1 MHSNIN
7 IFEYNSL
14 QVAQPIDAL
23 ICPRWM
29 IRVRPDLK
37 VHNGLTIAVNKGRIL
52 DVLPREKA
60 LTKFEPSVL
69 YERPNHI
76 ALPGLINTH
85 THAAMTLLRGLGDD
99 LPLQTWLENK
109 IWPAEMKLISQKFV
123 RDGTL
128 VAIAEMIQGGI
139 TCFADMYFYPESSAE
154 TALETG
160 IRMVVGMIAIDFP
173 TPWSS
178 SGSDCI
184 SKGLLLHDLHRQNP
198 LISTM
203 FAPHAPYTVSD
214 TTLSRIRELA
224 DELEVPVQIHV
235 HETLAEVEDAVK
247 NNGVRPLQRLEKLGL
262 LNSQLMAVHATQL
275 NHDEISLLASSG
287 CSIVHCPRSNLKL
300 VSGACPTAELISAG
314 VNVALGTDGAASNNQ
329 LNLWAEMNT
338 TALFGKFIAND
349 AAVLPAKTVLE
360 FATINGAKALGLN
373 NEIGSLEPGKSAD
386 LICVDLNTINTQPV
400 LDPLSHLIYATNREN
415 VTDTWVAGEHL
426 FKERELMCMDIES
439 IIMESNKWAKKVLSL

>member
-1 MHSNIN
+1 M
-7 IFEYNSL
+7 
-14 QVAQPIDAL
+14 AQPIDAL
-23 ICPRWM
+23 ICPRWT

-37 VHNGLTIAVNKGRIL
+37 VHNGLAIAVNKGRIL
-52 DVLPREKA
+52 DVLTREKA
-60 LTKFEPSVL
+60 LTKFEPSIL
-69 YERPNHI
+69 HERPSHV

-109 IWPAEMKLISQKFV
+109 IWPAEKKLVSPKFV

-128 VAIAEMIQGGI
+128 VAIAEMLQGGI

-154 TALETG
+154 AALETG

-173 TPWSS
+173 TPWAS

-214 TTLSRIRELA
+214 ATLSRIRELA
-224 DELEVPVQIHV
+224 DELDVPVQIHV
-235 HETLAEVEDAVK
+235 HETLAEVEDSVK
-247 NNGVRPLQRLEKLGL
+247 KNGIRPLQRLNRLGL
-262 LNSQLMAVHATQL
+262 LNSGFMAVHATQL

-287 CSIVHCPRSNLKL
+287 SSVIHCPRSNLKL
-300 VSGACPTAELISAG
+300 ASGACPTAELISAG

-349 AAVLPAKTVLE
+349 PAALPAKTVLE
-360 FATINGAKALGLN
+360 CATFNGAKALGLDS
-373 NEIGSLEPGKSAD
+373 EIGSLEPGKSAD
-386 LICVDLNTINTQPV
+386 LICVDLNSIETQPV
-400 LDPLSHLIYATNREN
+400 LDPLSHLIYVANREN
-415 VTDTWVAGEHL
+415 VSDTWVAGEHL
-426 FKERELMCMDIES
+426 LKEHKLMSMDIES
-439 IIMESNKWAKKVLSL
+439 LVTETNNWAKKVML